1 MLSTMSVDTIV
12 FQTFRKLGAD
22 DADDA
27 DAAKFAEEINASID
41 RRYELHAKQLATRG
55 DVEAVRADTKKTRAD
70 LIKTVADSHRWTI
83 AAIGIIVAAMAAL
96 QKLL

>member
-1 MLSTMSVDTIV
+1 MQFMSVDTIV

-22 DADDA
+22 DAD
-27 DAAKFAEEINASID
+27 AAKFAEEINAAID

-55 DVEAVRADTKKTRAD
+55 DVEAVRADIEKTRAD
-70 LIKTVADSHRWTI
+70 LIKTVADSQRWTI
-83 AAIGIIVAAMAAL
+83 AAIGIIVAAVAAL

>member
-1 MLSTMSVDTIV
+1 MKIMSIDAAI

-22 DADDA
+22 DAD
-27 DAAKFAEEINASID
+27 AAKLADEINTAID

-55 DVEAVRADTKKTRAD
+55 DVEAVRADIEKTRAD
-70 LIKTVADSHRWTI
+70 LIKSIADSQRWTI
-83 AAIGIIVAAMAAL
+83 TAIGIIVAVVAAL